1 MLSLGLET
9 SGTLCSVAF
18 VQNKNTLLEYN
29 IEIANIHATTMPDLV
44 HEGLKRINR
53 TANNLDLIAIGS
65 GPGSF
70 TGLRIGMAYA
80 KGLGY
85 ALNKPVIPVTNF
97 HILAFQAIR
106 GMLPIYSVIDARRDN
121 FYVGEFLKSFQDME
135 QARMVSRQQLKEVL
149 GLQAQVVTPIRD
161 FTCDAAGISVL
172 TARYSATIVAL
183 LGEFQFEQHGADEI
197 DQLEP
202 LYMQKFAGVNG

>member
-1 MLSLGLET
+1 MLVLGLET
-9 SGTLCSVAF
+9 SATLCSVAF
-18 VQNKNTLLEYN
+18 VENKSTLLEYN

-44 HEGLKRINR
+44 HEGLKRVNKTIKD
-53 TANNLDLIAIGS
+53 LDLITIGS

-97 HILAFQAIR
+97 HVLAHQAVR
-106 GMLPIYSVIDARRDN
+106 GVWPVIAVIDARRESY
-121 FYVGEFLKSFQDME
+121 YVGEFRNSDQKMDRAQL
-135 QARMVSRQQLKEVL
+135 VSRTQLDDIL
-149 GLQAQVVTPIRD
+149 GNNSLVVTPIRD
-161 FTCDAAGISVL
+161 FQCESVNVSVL
-172 TARYSATIVAL
+172 IVRYSATIVAL
-183 LGEFQFEQHGADEI
+183 LGETLFEQNGADEI

-202 LYMQKFAGVNG
+202 LYMQKFAGVRG